1 MKQVTIQEPSRARR
15 DRIREL
21 GFDPSQLTPREQE
34 ELLDL
39 YNCLEGRD
47 FVRREAPARR

>member
-21 GFDPSQLTPREQE
+21 GFDPLQLTPREQE

-39 YNCLEGRD
+39 YNCLEDRGFGDRK
-47 FVRREAPARR
+47 APAPR

>member
-1 MKQVTIQEPSRARR
+1 MKQVTVQEPIRARR

-21 GFDPSQLTPREQE
+21 GFDPLQLTPREQE

-39 YNCLEGRD
+39 YHCLEDRNFRD
-47 FVRREAPARR
+47 REAPAPR